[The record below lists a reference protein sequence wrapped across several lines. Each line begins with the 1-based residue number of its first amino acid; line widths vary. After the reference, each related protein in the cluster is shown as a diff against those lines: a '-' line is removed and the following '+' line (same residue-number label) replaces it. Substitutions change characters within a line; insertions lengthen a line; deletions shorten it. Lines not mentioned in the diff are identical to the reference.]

1 MLAYA
6 PVPVFRTC
14 ELGNNLEQSKAES
27 LIMKWQGTVGSGL
40 GCYHLCSQ
48 AIFQTNNL
56 TKINLLVILEKHI
69 QNIHFLKV
77 YIMQNMIVNHI
88 TLGLKWQK
96 EITIT
101 KISRKKKRRFKKV
114 KKGLLVS
121 YHIYTVSFYIYLSQK
136 R

>member
-14 ELGNNLEQSKAES
+14 ELGNNLEQSKAKS
-27 LIMKWQGTVGSGL
+27 LMMKWQGTVGSGL

-69 QNIHFLKV
+69 QNIHFLNVYNHVEYDSKSYYFRPKV
-77 YIMQNMIVNHI
+77 AKRNNDNENFQ
-88 TLGLKWQK
+88 
-96 EITIT
+96 
-101 KISRKKKRRFKKV
+101 KKKRRFKKV

>member
-101 KISRKKKRRFKKV
+101 KISRKKKTF
-114 KKGLLVS
+114 
-121 YHIYTVSFYIYLSQK
+121 
-136 R
+136 